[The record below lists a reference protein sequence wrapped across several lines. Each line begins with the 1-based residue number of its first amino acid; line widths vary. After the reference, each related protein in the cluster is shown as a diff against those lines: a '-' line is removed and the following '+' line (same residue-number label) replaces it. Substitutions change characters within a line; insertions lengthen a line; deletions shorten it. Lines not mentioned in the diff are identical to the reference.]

1 MFFEN
6 IGNVSMNQGIP
17 WSHTEG
23 SFITMQMVKY
33 LDIDS
38 IIGGPTNS
46 FLGRLL
52 EKFADTNSEQLYL
65 DHNTL

>member
-23 SFITMQMVKY
+23 SIITMQIVKY

-38 IIGGPTNS
+38 VISGGTNS
-46 FLGRLL
+46 YLGRLL
-52 EKFADTNSEQLYL
+52 ERFADNNSE
-65 DHNTL
+65 

>member
-23 SFITMQMVKY
+23 SIITMQIVKY

-38 IIGGPTNS
+38 VISGETNS
-46 FLGRLL
+46 YLGRLL
-52 EKFADTNSEQLYL
+52 ERFADNNSE
-65 DHNTL
+65 